1 MDILKD
7 IADIMRKYKN
17 RHWKVSIDDL
27 NLAIWIEPDTEDC
40 EHDYENWIKI
50 VYEYWQFNE
59 PYLSLKQT
67 NKIYKEYKE
76 NGFEFE
82 GLSLIDLVP
91 VICVMDYIQDN
102 HESIRD
108 TINEYYTVHSPKLC
122 AENINLKYLHDSY
135 SLGTGGD

>member
-1 MDILKD
+1 MDIVKD

-27 NLAIWIEPDTEDC
+27 NLTIWIEPETEDC

-67 NKIYKEYKE
+67 KKIYKEYKE